1 MRFYTV
7 EKLGP
12 NREKTPEG
20 FLLCIGVPIART
32 GMMIYGPDETPV
44 SGGPDGVTK
53 IFRDAEQVF
62 RDETIASAQGK
73 PITNDHPDDDVVPAT
88 WKKLSIG
95 TMMNVRRGAGNE
107 DDLLQA
113 DFLVMDAGGIALIE
127 SGKAEVSLGYD
138 ADYVEVEPG
147 IGRQENIYINHIAV
161 VDEGRCGPRCAVRD
175 HKPNLEATMTTP
187 VKTAKIATKQSV
199 RDSLLKFFTQAFK
212 AKDAAEVEK
221 LVEDAAAEMEEEGA
235 SATGDTHVHVHTG
248 DDDFEEFK
256 KTNDA
261 EHAEMRERIT
271 ALEGTIAGKAK
282 DTGEGNPD
290 PNKNTQGKQ
299 GSDPTTLDG
308 KGKDETPE
316 DKEKR
321 EKEEAASKA
330 ADAARDEETR
340 ADEMALDELPEDLK
354 EEAKRNKDKVKDSA
368 FLGDTVR
375 EVASMAEILSPGI
388 SLPTFDAA
396 DRPGITAK
404 RLCMFRRKSL
414 DAAYTHTDTR
424 DIIDTLMAGRKFDT
438 AAMTCDAARTLF
450 RSASA
455 LKLKLNNAKT
465 ATRGIMDGKHSSDAA
480 PVVTLADINA
490 KNAAHW
496 AGKK

>member
-44 SGGPDGVTK
+44 SAGPDGVTK
-53 IFRDAEQVF
+53 IFRDADQVF

-95 TMMNVRRGAGNE
+95 TMMNVRQGTGNE

-175 HKPNLEATMTTP
+175 HKPNLESTMTTP
-187 VKTAKIATKQSV
+187 VKISTKPTKTADKLRA
-199 RDSLLKFFTQAFK
+199 FFTQAFK

-221 LVEDAAAEMEEEGA
+221 LVEDATAEMEEDGK
-235 SATGDTHVHVHTG
+235 TGDTHIHVG
-248 DDDFEEFK
+248 DDGSELAEFK

-271 ALEGTIAGKAK
+271 ALEALCAGKGK
-282 DTGEGNPD
+282 TGDSGESNPD
-290 PNKNTQGKQ
+290 PDKNTQGKLDTNTQ
-299 GSDPTTLDG
+299 ALDG
-308 KGKDETPE
+308 KSKDETPE
-316 DKEKR
+316 EKEKR
-321 EKEEAASKA
+321 EKEEATAKA

-354 EEAKRNKDKVKDSA
+354 EEAKKNKDKVKDSA

-396 DRPGITAK
+396 DRPGVTAK

-414 DAAYTHTDTR
+414 DAAYTHSDTR
-424 DIIDTLMAGRKFDT
+424 ELIDTLMAGRKFDT
-438 AAMTCDAARTLF
+438 GSMTCDAARTLF

-455 LKLKLNNAKT
+455 LKLKQNNAKT
-465 ATRGIMDGKHSSDAA
+465 STRGTNDGKFGDE
-480 PVVTLADINA
+480 PRVVTLADINA

>member
-32 GMMIYGPDETPV
+32 GMMTYGPDETPV
-44 SGGPDGVTK
+44 SAGPDGVTK
-53 IFRDAEQVF
+53 IFRDADQVF

-95 TMMNVRRGAGNE
+95 TMMNVRRGAGGE

-113 DFLVMDAGGIALIE
+113 DFLVMDAGGIALVE

-147 IGRQENIYINHIAV
+147 IGRQENIYVNHIAL

-175 HKPNLEATMTTP
+175 HKPNLEPIMPTP
-187 VKTAKIATKQSV
+187 VASKTAKQTNV
-199 RDSLLKFFTQAFK
+199 RDSLKKFFMGAFK

-235 SATGDTHVHVHTG
+235 TGTGDTHVHVHTG
-248 DDDFEEFK
+248 DDDGEERWAK
-256 KTNDA
+256 NDA
-261 EHAEMRERIT
+261 EHQELRDRIT
-271 ALEGTIAGKAK
+271 ALEATIAGKGKAA
-282 DTGEGNPD
+282 DSGESNPNPD
-290 PNKNTQGKQ
+290 KNTQGKLGTNTQ
-299 GSDPTTLDG
+299 ALDG

-316 DKEKR
+316 EKEKR
-321 EKEEAASKA
+321 EKEEATAKA

-354 EEAKRNKDKVKDSA
+354 AEAQKNKDKVKDSA

-396 DRPGITAK
+396 DRPGVTAK

-414 DAAYTHTDTR
+414 DAAYTHSDTR
-424 DIIDTLMAGRKFDT
+424 EILDTLLAGRRFDT
-438 AAMTCDAARTLF
+438 SAMTCDAARTLF

-455 LKLKLNNAKT
+455 LKLKQNNAKT
-465 ATRGIMDGKHSSDAA
+465 STRGTNDGKFGDE
-480 PVVTLADINA
+480 PRVVTLADINA